1 MLKQIK
7 YISFFILAAIVAGC
21 AASDPYIKEAEKN
34 LKDQNFQQLLTAAE
48 QAINNPPDDGLG
60 YYYKAVAVGNLTQEK
75 PADQRKDDYMDARN
89 AFETASAAFDT
100 LEEKPDVA
108 DRIPLI
114 KNAFWRT
121 EHNRAVEI
129 VTSDS
134 LQEAVGLGTAVSH
147 LENATAIM
155 PDSVLSWEV
164 LAEVYVMN
172 EDMDGAINAMST
184 AIKKLDQPEPNKFR
198 RLALFHRNQ
207 QNAGKAAEV
216 LEEGKK
222 LYPNNIEITQDL
234 TDAYLQAGKIEKGIS
249 TIQELIDRNP
259 DNPQYRLVFGTAVYQ
274 SVLKMNSD
282 LGDKYDQLNE
292 AKKQLQNAPENSDE
306 AAELEAQ
313 IAELESETEEL
324 QSEVDNLT
332 DQAIDQLEQV
342 MELDGQNFKAVN
354 TLGIIYQNKAA
365 ALIEKRNN
373 TLDNELAAEYDQEAK
388 QMLQNASEYYE
399 MAADIQPDNQDIW
412 RSLFQVYTAL
422 GMTEKAQDASEKA
435 GL

>member
-7 YISFFILAAIVAGC
+7 FIGLFILLGLVSAC
-21 AASDPYIKEAEKN
+21 ATSDPYVKEAEKN
-34 LKDQNFQQLLTAAE
+34 LKDQNYQQLLTAAE
-48 QAINNPPDDGLG
+48 QAINNPPDNGLG
-60 YYYKAVAVGNLTQEK
+60 YYYKAVAIGNLAQEK
-75 PADQRKDDYMDARN
+75 PADQRQEDYLEARTS
-89 AFETASAAFDT
+89 FETAEAAFDT

-108 DRIPLI
+108 ERIPLI

-121 EHNRAVEI
+121 EHNKAVEI
-129 VTSDS
+129 VTTDS
-134 LQEAVGLGTAVSH
+134 LKEAVGLGTAVSH

-172 EDMDGAINAMST
+172 ENMDGAIRAMST
-184 AIKKLDQPEPNKFR
+184 AIKKMDQPEPNKFR

-207 QNAGKAAEV
+207 QNPEEAIEV
-216 LEEGKK
+216 LEQGKK
-222 LYPNNIEITQDL
+222 LYPDNVEITQDL
-234 TDAYLQAGKIEKGIS
+234 TDAYLQAGRIEKGIS

-259 DNPQYRLVFGTAVYQ
+259 ENPQYRLVFGTAVYQ
-274 SVLKMNSD
+274 SVLKLNST
-282 LGDKYDQLNE
+282 LSEKYDNLSE
-292 AKKQLQNAPENSDE
+292 LKKQMRDASEGSDK
-306 AAELEAQ
+306 AAELESQ
-313 IAELESETEEL
+313 ISELTAETEQL

-332 DQAIDQLEQV
+332 DQAIEQLEQV

-373 TLDNELAAEYDQEAK
+373 TLDNEKAAQFDQQAKAMLEKSAEHYEKAAE
-388 QMLQNASEYYE
+388 
-399 MAADIQPDNQDIW
+399 IQPDNQDIW

-422 GMTEKAQDASEKA
+422 GMTEKAQEASQKA